1 MSEQEARRGRQ
12 SKSLIRNEECV
23 LYRSSSSLPHATLSV
38 QPTLQSSTQRHR
50 PRPSRPQNAC
60 IYATHHHHQKI
71 QFPTQKNTTNCLR
84 TFQRERKNPSTIQNT
99 PSIPPRRKDLD
110 TPCRFQPQED
120 RQTKGKEEGKRILG
134 TYRKKASCLSVNN
147 KLFFS
152 LSFTFCASSLL
163 ARLVLCF
170 SAPYP

>member
-23 LYRSSSSLPHATLSV
+23 RDRSSSSFPHATLSV
-38 QPTLQSSTQRHR
+38 QPTLKGSTQRHR

-60 IYATHHHHQKI
+60 IYATHHNHQKPNL
-71 QFPTQKNTTNCLR
+71 QKHHKLPTNVSAR
-84 TFQRERKNPSTIQNT
+84 TKEPIHHSKHT
-99 PSIPPRRKDLD
+99 SIPPRRKDLD

-120 RQTKGKEEGKRILG
+120 RQPKGKEEGKRIWDI
-134 TYRKKASCLSVNN
+134 RKKASCLSVNN
-147 KLFFS
+147 KLFFRFRFDF
-152 LSFTFCASSLL
+152 LRLL
-163 ARLVLCF
+163 LCF